1 MTFKTYVTGFSRIGE
16 NRELKRA
23 LENFWRGKISQDA
36 LEETAQT
43 LRKKHWLTQ
52 QKAGIDLISIND
64 FSYYDTMLDA
74 AVLLNAVPARFKD
87 IDDEL
92 ARYFAMARG
101 NDDVPAMEMTKWFN
115 TNYHYL
121 VPELNR
127 EIKFKLDAKKVT
139 QEFQEA
145 KALGI
150 NGKINLIGP
159 LTFLALSKTTD
170 DSDVFDYLPA
180 VLDVY
185 SELLKEVA
193 NWDKCVTVQFDE
205 PVLVKGVDTAMAER
219 LENSYQRLASVS
231 ENVRVAVV
239 TYFEHASE
247 AVRVLVETPVWGIG
261 LDFVYGKENVDVL
274 QDFNEKVL
282 IAGVIDG
289 RNIWLNE
296 YDASLSLL
304 TQLTDSIPA
313 EQIYLSTSCSLLHV
327 PYTIE
332 NEPDS
337 MVKNWLAFGKE
348 KLAELTFLS
357 QVAGKKELS
366 EDEEA
371 LLLERRNVL
380 AEKKSDEMIHNSVIR
395 FRMKI
400 DLGTERSAKFEDR
413 IQIQKK
419 ALNLPILPTTTIGSF
434 PQTVELR
441 KTRSS
446 YRQNKISEAEY
457 QAQMKAYI
465 DECVAFQEEAGLDV
479 FVHGEPERNDMVE
492 YFGELM
498 KGFHFTQNGWVQSY
512 GSRCVKPPVIFGDIS
527 HPEAMTV
534 EWIRYAQSKTD
545 KPMKA
550 MLTGPITILNWSFVR
565 TDLPRSEVALQL
577 ALVLKDEVSDL
588 QKAGIKIIQVD
599 EAAFKEGYPLR
610 AEKVVDYEDWAVKN
624 FKRAVS
630 TANPETQIHTHM
642 CYSEFNE
649 IIDVIEELDADVITI
664 ETARSGNE
672 LLKIF
677 RDHNY
682 QNEIGPGVY
691 DIHSPRVPS
700 MAELKAEI
708 NSRLEVLPVSQ
719 LWVNP
724 DCGLKTRRW
733 EEVRPALQNMV
744 AAVKEIRAEI

>member
-74 AVLLNAVPARFKD
+74 AVLLNAVPTRFKE

-127 EIKFKLDAKKVT
+127 EIKFKLDAIKVK

-170 DSDVFDYLPA
+170 DSDVFDFLPA

-185 SELLKEVA
+185 TELLKEVA
-193 NWDKCVTVQFDE
+193 NWDECVTVQFDE

-219 LENSYQRLASVS
+219 LDTSYQRLASVS

-274 QDFNEKVL
+274 QDFNGKIL

-304 TQLTDSIPA
+304 TQLTTLSLRNKSI
-313 EQIYLSTSCSLLHV
+313 
-327 PYTIE
+327 
-332 NEPDS
+332 
-337 MVKNWLAFGKE
+337 
-348 KLAELTFLS
+348 
-357 QVAGKKELS
+357 
-366 EDEEA
+366 
-371 LLLERRNVL
+371 
-380 AEKKSDEMIHNSVIR
+380 
-395 FRMKI
+395 
-400 DLGTERSAKFEDR
+400 
-413 IQIQKK
+413 
-419 ALNLPILPTTTIGSF
+419 F
-434 PQTVELR
+434 PQAVLCCMCLIRLR
-441 KTRSS
+441 
-446 YRQNKISEAEY
+446 
-457 QAQMKAYI
+457 M
-465 DECVAFQEEAGLDV
+465 
-479 FVHGEPERNDMVE
+479 
-492 YFGELM
+492 
-498 KGFHFTQNGWVQSY
+498 
-512 GSRCVKPPVIFGDIS
+512 
-527 HPEAMTV
+527 
-534 EWIRYAQSKTD
+534 
-545 KPMKA
+545 
-550 MLTGPITILNWSFVR
+550 
-565 TDLPRSEVALQL
+565 
-577 ALVLKDEVSDL
+577 
-588 QKAGIKIIQVD
+588 
-599 EAAFKEGYPLR
+599 
-610 AEKVVDYEDWAVKN
+610 
-624 FKRAVS
+624 
-630 TANPETQIHTHM
+630 NPT
-642 CYSEFNE
+642 
-649 IIDVIEELDADVITI
+649 
-664 ETARSGNE
+664 
-672 LLKIF
+672 
-677 RDHNY
+677 
-682 QNEIGPGVY
+682 
-691 DIHSPRVPS
+691 
-700 MAELKAEI
+700 
-708 NSRLEVLPVSQ
+708 
-719 LWVNP
+719 LW
-724 DCGLKTRRW
+724 
-733 EEVRPALQNMV
+733 
-744 AAVKEIRAEI
+744 